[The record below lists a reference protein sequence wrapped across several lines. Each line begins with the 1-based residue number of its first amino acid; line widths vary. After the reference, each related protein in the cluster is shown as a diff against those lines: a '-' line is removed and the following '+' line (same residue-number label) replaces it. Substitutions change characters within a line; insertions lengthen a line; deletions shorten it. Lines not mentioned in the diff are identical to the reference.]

1 MRHFG
6 LQLNA
11 LRAFE
16 AAARLSSF
24 SEAAKELHVSHSTI
38 SHHVKGLEKAI
49 GVPLFLRRNR
59 RVTLTTAGEVLLP
72 VLSTSFDT
80 ISATLETLRENRQ
93 QSALRL
99 TVTPSF
105 ANKWLVPRL
114 RRFQAASPGVEV
126 MLQSSLSLADFS
138 RDKIDL
144 GVRAGLGEW
153 PGLKSELLMP
163 IHMTPLCSPDL
174 LEGSNGIET
183 PEDLRD
189 FTLIHADVSHD
200 SGVESEW
207 GEWLASVGLHGID
220 CSHGLSFHDP
230 GLALQGA
237 IDGLGIA
244 MGYIELAAGDIAE
257 GRLVRP
263 FAAEV
268 QHPWSYYVVIPQDNV
283 ADLQVEI
290 FCDWLRT
297 EVALN

>member
-24 SEAAKELHVSHSTI
+24 SEAARELHVSHSTI
-38 SHHVKGLEKAI
+38 SHHIKGLEKSI
-49 GVPLFLRRNR
+49 GVPLFLRQNR
-59 RVTLTTAGEVLLP
+59 RVSLTSAGEALLP

-80 ISATLETLRENRQ
+80 ISATLQTLREGRETA
-93 QSALRL
+93 ALRL

-114 RRFQAASPGVEV
+114 RRFQAANPGVEV
-126 MLQSSLSLADFS
+126 RLQSSLSLADFG

-144 GVRAGLGEW
+144 GVRAGSGEW
-153 PGLKSELLMP
+153 PGLKAELLMP
-163 IHMTPLCSPDL
+163 IHMTPLCSPGL
-174 LEGSNGIET
+174 LEGSNGIAT

-200 SGVESEW
+200 PGIESEW
-207 GEWLASVGLHGID
+207 QEWLVSVGADGVD
-220 CSHGLSFHDP
+220 FSHGLSVHDP

-244 MGYIELAAGDIAE
+244 MGYLELAAGDIAE

-263 FAAEV
+263 LAAEV
-268 QHPWSYYVVIPQDNV
+268 RHSWSYYTVIPIDND
-283 ADLQVEI
+283 ADLQVSI
-290 FCDWLRT
+290 FSDWLRA
-297 EVALN
+297 EVARS